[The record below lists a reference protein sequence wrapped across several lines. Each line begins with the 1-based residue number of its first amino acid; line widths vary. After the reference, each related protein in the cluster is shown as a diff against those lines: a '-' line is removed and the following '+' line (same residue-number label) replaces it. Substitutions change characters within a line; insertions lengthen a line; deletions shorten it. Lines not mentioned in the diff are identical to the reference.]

1 MEQNNDDF
9 LDFSYSR
16 GGFSYYKHQIVLEMD
31 DSIGD
36 ITNLISDRQ
45 KNLLRMVEE
54 QLLEKES
61 SLQEL
66 SIGTTIFFYLF
77 INFIIY

>member
-1 MEQNNDDF
+1 
-9 LDFSYSR
+9 
-16 GGFSYYKHQIVLEMD
+16 MD

-61 SLQEL
+61 CLQEL
-66 SIGTTIFFYLF
+66 SIGNTIS
-77 INFIIY
+77 I